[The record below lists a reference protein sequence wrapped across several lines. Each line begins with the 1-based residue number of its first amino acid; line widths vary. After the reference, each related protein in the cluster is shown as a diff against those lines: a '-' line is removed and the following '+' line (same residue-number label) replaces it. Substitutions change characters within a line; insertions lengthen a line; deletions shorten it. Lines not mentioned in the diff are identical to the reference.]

1 MKLDRYARPAA
12 IVVLALVTVYGAI
25 QFLTGDWSTVSE
37 YWREKVGL
45 IPLVLLLATIDIA
58 LEGVGWM
65 WIYRRFRLQ
74 LGIFEGAMAY
84 LSSRAGML
92 LPAQLGRLIRP
103 DAVARLGKG
112 PLKEC
117 LKAEAVAFVLDAASV
132 LALIAGLLAWWVHP
146 AAAPVAALAVIAVF
160 LLLGDWVAQR
170 LLGTHLHLPPALWWS
185 WQTLAIVLIQ
195 LAGWMA
201 HGLAFW
207 VVVRDLPGNLNLWDA
222 LLFSSGSSVLGVGS
236 GLPGGIGATELLLGV
251 SLRFAQVPSDHWF
264 VVVAAFRVLTFWIW
278 IPIGWMALTWI
289 LRTTKPLTGQPA
301 AEESVGQELETQ

>member
-1 MKLDRYARPAA
+1 
-12 IVVLALVTVYGAI
+12 
-25 QFLTGDWSTVSE
+25 
-37 YWREKVGL
+37 
-45 IPLVLLLATIDIA
+45 
-58 LEGVGWM
+58 M

>member
-1 MKLDRYARPAA
+1 VKLDRYARPAA
-12 IVVLALVTVYGAI
+12 IVVLAAVTVYGVA
-25 QFLTGDWSTVSE
+25 QFVAGDWSMVSD
-37 YWREKVGL
+37 YWREKAYL
-45 IPLVLLLATIDIA
+45 IPVVLLLATIDIA
-58 LEGVGWM
+58 LEGVGWL
-65 WIYRRFRLQ
+65 WIYRRFRLP
-74 LGIFEGAMAY
+74 LGIGEGAMAY

-132 LALIAGLLAWWVHP
+132 LALIAALLAYWVHP
-146 AAAPVAALAVIAVF
+146 AAAPVAGVAVIVVF
-160 LLLGDWVAQR
+160 LMLGEWVAQR
-170 LLGTHLHLPPALWWS
+170 LLGTHLHLPPSLWWS

-207 VVVRDLPGNLNLWDA
+207 VVVRNLPGKLGLWDA
-222 LLFSSGSSVLGVGS
+222 LLFSAGSSVLGVGS

-251 SLRFAQVPSDHWF
+251 SLRFAEVPSDHWF
-264 VVVAAFRVLTFWIW
+264 VVVTAFRLITFWIW
-278 IPIGWMALTWI
+278 IPIGWMALGWI
-289 LRTTKPLTGQPA
+289 LRHTKPVTEPA
-301 AEESVGQELETQ
+301 AAEGMNGQEAEIQ